1 MAIEVFNRYENKY
14 MLEAEMACQLQHKL
28 AEHMQL
34 DDYNK
39 AHETYA
45 VTNLYYDTADS
56 YLIRSSMAKPHYK
69 EKLRLRAYGVPTQ
82 DSLVFAEV
90 KKKVFGLVNKRRTE
104 LMLNEAYTFLSSGI
118 MPDPQPYQNRQVL
131 GEIAY
136 LLKTHDFRPVVY
148 LAYDRKAFF
157 ATDGCD
163 LRISFDCKIRT
174 RRYDLRLEAG
184 DYGHPI
190 IKADQCL
197 MEIKSAHSLPMWLCR
212 LLSENAIYPIGFSKY
227 STEYLG
233 MLAAKKATKTTY
245 SLMPSYTTQMPRAAV
260 RA

>member
-14 MLEAEMACQLQHKL
+14 MLESQIAFQLQRKL
-28 AEHMQL
+28 SEHMQL

-39 AHETYA
+39 AHETYT

-56 YLIRSSMAKPHYK
+56 YLICSSMAKPHYK

-104 LMLNEAYTFLSSGI
+104 LKLDEAYAFLLSGL
-118 MPDPQPYQNRQVL
+118 MPAPQPYQNRQVM

-136 LLKTHDFRPVVY
+136 MLKAHDLKPVVY
-148 LAYDRKAFF
+148 LAYDRKAYFDS
-157 ATDGCD
+157 DGCD

-174 RRYDLRLEAG
+174 RRHDLRLEAG
-184 DYGHPI
+184 DCGTPI

-197 MEIKSAHSLPMWLCR
+197 MEIKSAHSLPLWLCH

-233 MLAAKKATKTTY
+233 MLATKNDAKTIYNLT
-245 SLMPSYTTQMPRAAV
+245 PSYAAQMPRAAV
-260 RA
+260 GA